1 MAKLSLYL
9 PFTSLFIISLLLPI
23 AYSKTKVTNIRLYLQ
38 DTFNTSQPVA
48 YGDVFAFQDPLTVGP
63 GPNSTLLGR
72 AQGTIAFTTHEA
84 SYDLHVSIAYIF
96 TSGKYNGSTVVAVG
110 RNNVPQSV
118 REFPIVGGT
127 GAFKLARGIVT
138 GSTYSNDPPTFIY
151 DLEIIQDVNSKIEIG
166 DV

>member
-9 PFTSLFIISLLLPI
+9 QLSSLLIIFLLLPL
-23 AYSKTKVTNIRLYLQ
+23 AYSKTKVTKIRVYLQ
-38 DTFNTSQPVA
+38 DTLNTSQPVA
-48 YGDVFAFQDPLTVGP
+48 YGDVFAIQNQLTVGP
-63 GPNSTLLGR
+63 DPKSTLLGR
-72 AQGTIAFTTHEA
+72 SQGTFAFTTPEA
-84 SYDLHVSIAYIF
+84 SYDLHISIVYIF

-138 GSTYSNDPPTFIY
+138 GSTYSTNPPTFIY
-151 DLEIIQDVNSKIEIG
+151 DLEIIQDVCSEI
-166 DV
+166 